1 MVSQRLLDLR
11 RSLAC
16 LALGAFLWGGSF
28 VALQQQ
34 GKLREEDRTRFVVPP
49 LEALAPLAT
58 DFENVIAD
66 SYWLLF
72 LQQNGETLVIEDPA
86 LRDYRQ
92 AYPTL
97 ALITGLDPQFH
108 DAAFFGSWVLAD
120 GDRLDE
126 ARKLIATGM
135 RRHPEDYRYPYQMGV
150 LEFLYARQ
158 YLEAAHYFERA
169 AALPGAPPNARR
181 FAASMY
187 AKGSKTD
194 LAVQTWRAIY
204 ASSKDAQN
212 RAIAERALK
221 KLGVTP

>member
-1 MVSQRLLDLR
+1 MR
-11 RSLAC
+11 RTLTC
-16 LALGAFLWGGSF
+16 LAIGAALWLGSL

-34 GKLREEDRTRFVVPP
+34 GKLREADRTRYVVPP

-72 LQQNGETLVIEDPA
+72 LQLNGENLVIEDPA
-86 LRDYRQ
+86 KRDYRQ

-97 ALITGLDPQFH
+97 SLIAGLDPQFH
-108 DAAFFGSWVLAD
+108 EAAMFGSWVLAD
-120 GDRLDE
+120 GERLDE
-126 ARKLIATGM
+126 ARALIRTGM
-135 RRHPEDYRYPYQMGV
+135 ERHPEDYRYPYQLGV
-150 LEFLYARQ
+150 LEFLYGKR
-158 YLEAAHYFERA
+158 YLEAARHFEA
-169 AALPGAPPNARR
+169 AAELPGAPVGTRR

-187 AKGSKTD
+187 AKGSKHE
-194 LAVQTWRAIY
+194 LAIQTWRAIY
-204 ASSKDAQN
+204 HGSQDAQN